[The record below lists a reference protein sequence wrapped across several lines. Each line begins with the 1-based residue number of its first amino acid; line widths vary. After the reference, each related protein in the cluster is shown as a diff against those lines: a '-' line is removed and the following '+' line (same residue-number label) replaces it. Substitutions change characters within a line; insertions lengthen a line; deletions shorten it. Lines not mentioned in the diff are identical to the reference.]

1 MLPAE
6 RASVV
11 VVGGGD
17 GDDGGGYVLPTFPIG
32 ASLIR
37 RSARLLAAGE
47 GDCDSIE

>member
-11 VVGGGD
+11 VGGG
-17 GDDGGGYVLPTFPIG
+17 GDDGGGGYVRATFPIG

-37 RSARLLAAGE
+37 RSARLLVAGE